1 MKKKTPLSLFVGA
14 TLLCAVGA
22 AAAADASD
30 NWQFPVK
37 ERTPA
42 FSKDGVWKDAIY
54 KPLAKSEVSKKWNL
68 CVLFPHTKDPYYLS
82 MTYGAVKEAEAK
94 GAALNV
100 SAAGGYTELPT
111 QISQM
116 EDCISRGA
124 DGIAMVAISATGLNR
139 TIAKAADKGIPV
151 AITGGD
157 VTSDRV
163 AARAQGN
170 WFDAGRMVG
179 EHLQAKHSPTA
190 DGKKV
195 KVIWLGGPEAPRWS
209 KDSAD
214 GFVATVKD
222 SPNIEVLK
230 VIWGEPSKAAQ
241 IPLIED
247 ALLAYPEVDYIAGI
261 APGIAAGI
269 QVLKEKGRSDIGLI
283 SSYTTP
289 ETEAGLRDGSVK
301 AIASD
306 YTAAQARA
314 AIDQLIRILEKKPVM
329 ADVDTGF
336 TVIDQDS
343 VKTYDRDL
351 SLAPEGWSPYFEV
364 K

>member
-1 MKKKTPLSLFVGA
+1 MDKKNVLSWVL
-14 TLLCAVGA
+14 GA
-22 AAAADASD
+22 ALLSTAGLTQAADSAD
-30 NWQFPVK
+30 WQFPVR

-42 FSKDGVWKDAIY
+42 FSKDGVWKEVAY
-54 KPLAKSEVSKKWNL
+54 KPLPKSEVTKKWHL
-68 CVLFPHTKDPYYLS
+68 CVLFPHTKDPYYMA

-94 GAALNV
+94 GIALNV
-100 SAAGGYTELPT
+100 FAAGGYTELPT

-116 EDCISRGA
+116 EDCVSRGA

-139 TIAKAADKGIPV
+139 TIAKAADQGVPV

-163 AARAQGN
+163 AARAQGD
-170 WFDAGRMVG
+170 WFDAGRLVG
-179 EHLQAKHSPTA
+179 EYLKKKHAA

-214 GFVATVKD
+214 GFVKTVAND
-222 SPNIEVLK
+222 ANIEVLK
-230 VIWGEPSKAAQ
+230 VVWGEPSKAAQ

-247 ALLAYPEVDYIAGI
+247 TLLAYSDIDYIAGI

-269 QVLKEKGRSDIGLI
+269 QVLKEKGRSDIKLL

-289 ETEAGLRDGSVK
+289 ETEAGLRDGSVE
-301 AIASD
+301 AIVSD
-306 YTAAQARA
+306 YTAAQARV
-314 AIDQLIRILEKKPVM
+314 AIDQLVRILEKKPVM
-329 ADVDTGF
+329 RDVDTGF
-336 TVIDQDS
+336 TTIEQS
-343 VKTYDRDL
+343 MVKTYPRDL
-351 SLAPEGWSPYFEV
+351 SLAPEDWKPYFEV

>member
-1 MKKKTPLSLFVGA
+1 MKKNRFLPVWLGA
-14 TLLCAVGA
+14 ALLCTVGA
-22 AAAADASD
+22 AAADSASG
-30 NWQFPVK
+30 NWQFPAK

-42 FSKDGVWKDAIY
+42 FSNDGVWKEALY
-54 KPLAKSEVSKKWNL
+54 QPLPKSEVSKKWRL

-100 SAAGGYTELPT
+100 FAAGGYTELPT

-116 EDCISRGA
+116 EDCISAGA

-139 TIAKAADKGIPV
+139 TIAKAADQGVPV

-170 WFDAGRMVG
+170 WFDAGKLVG
-179 EHLQAKHSPTA
+179 EYLKQQHPAGSKNI
-190 DGKKV
+190 KV
-195 KVIWLGGPEAPRWS
+195 VWLGGPEAPRWS

-222 SPNIEVLK
+222 APNIEVLK

-247 ALLAYPEVDYIAGI
+247 ALLAYPDIDYIAGI
-261 APGIAAGI
+261 APGIAGAI
-269 QVLKEKGRSDIGLI
+269 QVLKEKNRSDISLI

-289 ETEAGLRDGSVK
+289 ETETGLRDGTVK

-329 ADVDTGF
+329 LDVDTGF
-336 TVIDQDS
+336 TMIDQDT

-351 SLAPEGWSPYFEV
+351 SLAPEGWTPYFEV

>member
-1 MKKKTPLSLFVGA
+1 MKNNSFLSLW
-14 TLLCAVGA
+14 LGA
-22 AAAADASD
+22 ALLSAAGVATADDASSS
-30 NWQFPVK
+30 WQFPVK

-42 FSKDGVWKDAIY
+42 FSTDGVWKEALY
-54 KPLAKSEVSKKWNL
+54 QPLPKSEVSKKWRL

-100 SAAGGYTELPT
+100 FAAGGYTELPT

-116 EDCISRGA
+116 EDCISSGA

-139 TIAKAADKGIPV
+139 TIAKAADQGVPV

-170 WFDAGRMVG
+170 WFDAGRLVG
-179 EHLQAKHSPTA
+179 EYLKQQHPPGSK
-190 DGKKV
+190 DI

-222 SPNIEVLK
+222 AANIEVLK

-247 ALLAYPEVDYIAGI
+247 ALLAYPDVDYIAGI

-269 QVLKEKGRSDIGLI
+269 QVLKEKNRGDISLI

-289 ETEAGLRDGSVK
+289 ETEAGLRDGTVK

-314 AIDQLIRILEKKPVM
+314 AIDQLVRILEKKPVM
-329 ADVDTGF
+329 LDVDTGF
-336 TVIDQDS
+336 TMIDQET

-351 SLAPEGWSPYFEV
+351 SLAPEGWTPYFEV

>member
-1 MKKKTPLSLFVGA
+1 MNTQNALKWLAGSSLA
-14 TLLCAVGA
+14 LLMGA
-22 AAAADASD
+22 AGAAESAD
-30 NWQFPVK
+30 WQFPVK
-37 ERTPA
+37 ERSPA
-42 FSKDGVWKDAIY
+42 FAKDGVWQDVTY
-54 KPLAKSEVSKKWNL
+54 KPLPASEVSKKWNL
-68 CVLFPHTKDPYYLS
+68 CVLFPHTKDPYYMA
-82 MTYGAVKEAEAK
+82 MTYGAVKEAESK

-100 SAAGGYTELPT
+100 FAAGGYTELPT

-139 TIAKAADKGIPV
+139 TIAKAADQGVPV

-170 WFDAGRMVG
+170 WFDAGRLAG
-179 EHLQAKHSPTA
+179 EYLKQKHGT
-190 DGKKV
+190 DGRKI

-214 GFVATVKD
+214 GFVKTVAD
-222 SPNIEVLK
+222 ADNIEVLK
-230 VIWGEPSKAAQ
+230 VVWGEPSKAAQ

-247 ALLAYPEVDYIAGI
+247 ALLAYADVDYIAGI

-269 QVLKEKGRSDIGLI
+269 QVLKEKGRSDIKLL

-289 ETEAGLRDGSVK
+289 ETEAGLRDGSVD
-301 AIASD
+301 AIVTD
-306 YTAAQARA
+306 YTAAQARV
-314 AIDQLIRILEKKPVM
+314 AIDQLVRILEKKPAM
-329 ADVDTGF
+329 LDVDTGF
-336 TVIDQDS
+336 TVIDRNMVS
-343 VKTYDRDL
+343 SYDREL
-351 SLAPEGWSPYFEV
+351 SLAPDNWTPTFEV

>member
-1 MKKKTPLSLFVGA
+1 MKNPKSVGA
-14 TLLCAVGA
+14 LLSAVLLACTASAGA
-22 AAAADASD
+22 ANGDA
-30 NWQFPVK
+30 WQFPVK

-42 FSKDGVWKDAIY
+42 FSTDGVWKDTTY
-54 KPLAKSEVSKKWNL
+54 EPLPKSEVSKKWHL
-68 CVLFPHTKDPYYLS
+68 CVLFPHTQDPYYLS

-100 SAAGGYTELPT
+100 FAAGGYTELPT

-139 TIAKAADKGIPV
+139 TIAKAADQGVPV

-179 EHLQAKHSPTA
+179 EYLQKQHPEGS
-190 DGKKV
+190 KKV
-195 KVIWLGGPEAPRWS
+195 RVIWLGGPEAPRWS

-214 GFVATVKD
+214 GFVETVKNSD
-222 SPNIEVLK
+222 NIEVLK
-230 VIWGEPSKAAQ
+230 VIWGEPSKSAQ

-247 ALLAYPEVDYIAGI
+247 ALLAYPNIDYIAGI

-269 QVLKEKGRSDIGLI
+269 QVLKEKKRNDISLI

-289 ETEAGLRDGSVK
+289 ETEAGLRDGTVK
-301 AIASD
+301 AVASD

-329 ADVDTGF
+329 LDVDTGF
-336 TVIDQDS
+336 TIIDQET

-351 SLAPEGWSPYFEV
+351 SLAPEGWQPYFEV

>member
-1 MKKKTPLSLFVGA
+1 MHMKNNTSLALWLGA
-14 TLLCAVGA
+14 VLLCAAGA
-22 AAAADASD
+22 APAQDADA
-30 NWQFPVK
+30 WQFPVK

-42 FSKDGVWKDAIY
+42 FSKDGVWKDAVY
-54 KPLAKSEVSKKWNL
+54 KPLPRSEVSKKWHL
-68 CVLFPHTKDPYYLS
+68 CVLFPHTKDPYYLA

-100 SAAGGYTELPT
+100 FAAGGYTELPT

-139 TIAKAADKGIPV
+139 TIAKAADQGVPV

-170 WFDAGRMVG
+170 WFDAGRLVG
-179 EHLQAKHSPTA
+179 EYLKQRHPAGS
-190 DGKKV
+190 KKV

-214 GFVATVKD
+214 GFLATVKD
-222 SPNIEVLK
+222 ADNIEVLK

-247 ALLAYPEVDYIAGI
+247 ALLAYPDIDYIAGI

-269 QVLKEKGRSDIGLI
+269 QVLKEKNRTDIGLI

-289 ETEAGLRDGSVK
+289 ETEAGLRDGSVR

-329 ADVDTGF
+329 QDVDTGF
-336 TVIDQDS
+336 TIIDQAT
-343 VKTYDRDL
+343 VKTYQRDL
-351 SLAPEGWSPYFEV
+351 SLAPEGWTPYFEV